1 MKRNDKITV
10 REEALVKLLECSFRK
25 DTPLMMKN
33 DNGVF
38 ALFFDT
44 RLKGLS
50 DYKYRWLW
58 YAINQVV
65 RNDDKNWMYRYW
77 EFADQYYSNTFAYE
91 SSCEEG
97 QRFFEFHVAV
107 GGLLTLNKKYEWIEH
122 IASFTNCLPAKYFL
136 IPSTFSEIFNWLQY
150 FDDLVESSIDLDIKY
165 RLYSLYEGV
174 RAGAN
179 LYKGIVEYLAVM
191 MCRLPEMGFNVRYDN
206 PMA

>member
-1 MKRNDKITV
+1 MKKNDKHTI
-10 REEALVKLLECSFRK
+10 REEAMAKLLECSFRK

-44 RLKGLS
+44 RVKGLS
-50 DYKYRWLW
+50 EFKYKRLW

-65 RNDDKNWMYRYW
+65 RNDEKNWMYRYW

-97 QRFFEFHVAV
+97 KRFFEFHVAV
-107 GGLLTLNKKYEWIEH
+107 GGLFALNKKYEWIEH
-122 IASFTNCLPAKYFL
+122 IASFSNCLPAKYFL

-150 FDDLVESSIDLDIKY
+150 FDDMVGSSIDLDIKY
-165 RLYSLYEGV
+165 HLYLDPY
-174 RAGAN
+174 N
-179 LYKGIVEYLAVM
+179 
-191 MCRLPEMGFNVRYDN
+191 
-206 PMA
+206 